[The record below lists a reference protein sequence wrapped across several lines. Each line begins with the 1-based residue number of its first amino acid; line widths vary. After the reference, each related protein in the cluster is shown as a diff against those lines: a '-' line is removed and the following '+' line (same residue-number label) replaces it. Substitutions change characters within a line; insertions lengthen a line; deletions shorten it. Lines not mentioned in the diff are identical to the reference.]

1 MKTLIHNVMRL
12 GIIVIF
18 MSGCGSAIAQ
28 NGSDPYFTVTGQ
40 LKDAKTNEKIIYAT
54 ISVPGT
60 GIGTVSNS
68 EGEFILKVSKSS
80 NVDIFEVSHLSY
92 ATKQFKISES
102 IGKDKSFYLEPQA
115 IMLKEISII
124 PNDARSVVEMA
135 LKNIRKNYSEV
146 PNMMTGF
153 YRETI
158 RQRREYLAISEA
170 VVDIY
175 KSPYTTT
182 QNDQVKIYK
191 GRKGTNVKKAD
202 TLMVQLQGGPNVSM
216 LLDIVKNTDLSI
228 ALDNLDNYQFEFTT
242 MVNIDDKL
250 NWVINF
256 SPNVVK
262 EEPLYYGKLYIQQDN
277 IAITRAEFSLDLNDV
292 DKASRVF
299 VQKKPMGLIFLP
311 TSTSYLVTYKS
322 QKDKYYLNY
331 VRVDLKFR
339 CDWKKRLFKNYYTVM
354 SEVAITDRH
363 EDNIVKFANQETF
376 KANMVFADKV
386 QNFADPDFWGGSNII
401 EPEESIE
408 IAIKKLAK
416 SMKTE

>member
-1 MKTLIHNVMRL
+1 MKTLIHNVKRL
-12 GIIVIF
+12 GIIIIF
-18 MSGCGSAIAQ
+18 LSGYGSVYAQ
-28 NGSDPYFTVTGQ
+28 NGNDTFFTVTGK
-40 LKDAKTNEKIIYAT
+40 LKDAQTSEKIMYAT

-68 EGEFILKVSKSS
+68 EGEFTLKVSKAS
-80 NVDIFEVSHLSY
+80 NIDVFEVSHLSY
-92 ATKQFKISES
+92 TTTRFKISES
-102 IGKDKSFYLEPQA
+102 LAPEKTFFLEPQS
-115 IMLKEISII
+115 IMLSAITVI

-135 LKNIRKNYSEV
+135 LSNIRKNYPEV

-158 RQRREYLAISEA
+158 RQRRDYLSISEA

-175 KSPYTTT
+175 KAPYPSM

-228 ALDNLDNYQFEFTT
+228 ALDNLDNYQFEFASI
-242 MVNIDDKL
+242 VNIDNKP
-250 NWVINF
+250 NWVISF
-256 SPNVVK
+256 SPNIIK
-262 EEPLYYGKLYIQQDN
+262 EEPLYYGKLYISQDN
-277 IAITRAEFSLDLNDV
+277 IAITRAEFSLDLKDA

-311 TSTSYLVTYKS
+311 TSTSYLVTYKE
-322 QKDKYYLNY
+322 QKGKHYLNY

-363 EDNIVKFANQETF
+363 EDNIVKFANQELF
-376 KANMVFADKV
+376 KSNMVFADKV
-386 QNFADPDFWGGSNII
+386 QNFTDPDFWGEYNII

-408 IAIKKLAK
+408 SAIKKLSK
-416 SMKTE
+416 SMKKE

>member
-1 MKTLIHNVMRL
+1 MKTLIQNAMRL
-12 GIIVIF
+12 GIIIIF
-18 MSGCGSAIAQ
+18 MSGFGSAIAQ
-28 NGSDPYFTVTGQ
+28 NGNDSFVTITGQ
-40 LKDAKTNEKIIYAT
+40 LKDAQTNEKIIYAT
-54 ISVPGT
+54 ISLPGT

-68 EGEFILKVSKSS
+68 DGEFTLKVSKAS
-80 NVDIFEVSHLSY
+80 NIDVFEVSHLSY

-102 IGKDKSFYLEPQA
+102 LGKEKTFYLEPQY

-124 PNDARSVVEMA
+124 PRDARSVVEAA
-135 LKNIRKNYSEV
+135 LKNIKKNYSEV
-146 PNMMTGF
+146 PNRMTGF

-158 RQRREYLAISEA
+158 RQRRDYLSISEA

-175 KSPYTTT
+175 KAAYSSG
-182 QNDQVKIYK
+182 QSDQVKIYK

-228 ALDNLDNYQFEFTT
+228 ALDNLDNYQFEFAT
-242 MVNIDDKL
+242 MVNIDDKP

-262 EEPLYYGKLYIQQDN
+262 EEPLYYGKLYISQDAV
-277 IAITRAEFSLDLNDV
+277 AITRAEFSLDLKDA

-311 TSTSYLVTYKS
+311 TSTSYLVTYKP
-322 QKDKYYLNY
+322 QKGKYYLNY

-339 CDWKKRLFKNYYTVM
+339 CDWKKRLFKNYYSVM
-354 SEVAITDRH
+354 SEVAITDRR
-363 EDNIVKFANQETF
+363 EDNVVKFANQEVF
-376 KANMVFADKV
+376 KASMVFADKV
-386 QNFADPDFWGGSNII
+386 QNFADPNFWGGSNII

-408 IAIKKLAK
+408 NAIKKLSK
-416 SMKTE
+416 SMKK

>member
-1 MKTLIHNVMRL
+1 MKTLIHNALRL
-12 GIIVIF
+12 GILIIF
-18 MSGCGSAIAQ
+18 MSSYGSAIAQ
-28 NGSDPYFTVTGQ
+28 NDNDSFVTINGR
-40 LKDAKTNEKIIYAT
+40 LKDSKTNEKIIYAT
-54 ISVPGT
+54 ISIPGT

-68 EGEFILKVSKSS
+68 DGEFTLKVSKTSKAD
-80 NVDIFEVSHLSY
+80 VFEISHLSY
-92 ATKQFKISES
+92 ATARFKISES
-102 IGKDKSFYLEPQA
+102 LGKEKTFYLDPQV

-124 PNDARSVVEMA
+124 PNDARGIVEMA
-135 LKNIRKNYSEV
+135 LKNVKKNYSEV

-158 RQRREYLAISEA
+158 RQRRDYIAISEA

-175 KSPYTTT
+175 KAAYSSG

-228 ALDNLDNYQFEFTT
+228 ALDNLDNYKFEFAS
-242 MVNIDDKL
+242 MVNIDNKN
-250 NWVINF
+250 NWVISF
-256 SPNVVK
+256 EPNVVK
-262 EEPLYYGKLYIQQDN
+262 DEPLYYGKLYISQDN
-277 IAITRAEFSLDLNDV
+277 IAITRAEFSLDLNDA

-311 TSTSYLVTYKS
+311 TSTSYLVTYKE
-322 QKDKYYLNY
+322 QKGKYYLNY

-363 EDNIVKFANQETF
+363 EENVTKFANQEVF
-376 KANMVFADKV
+376 KANMIFADKV
-386 QNFADPDFWGGSNII
+386 QNFTDPDFWGEYNII
-401 EPEESIE
+401 EPEQSIE
-408 IAIKKLAK
+408 NAIKKLSK
-416 SMKTE
+416 SMKK

>member
-1 MKTLIHNVMRL
+1 MMPLRF
-12 GIIVIF
+12 GI
-18 MSGCGSAIAQ
+18 
-28 NGSDPYFTVTGQ
+28 
-40 LKDAKTNEKIIYAT
+40 E
-54 ISVPGT
+54 
-60 GIGTVSNS
+60 
-68 EGEFILKVSKSS
+68 
-80 NVDIFEVSHLSY
+80 
-92 ATKQFKISES
+92 
-102 IGKDKSFYLEPQA
+102 
-115 IMLKEISII
+115 
-124 PNDARSVVEMA
+124 
-135 LKNIRKNYSEV
+135 
-146 PNMMTGF
+146 
-153 YRETI
+153 
-158 RQRREYLAISEA
+158 
-170 VVDIY
+170 
-175 KSPYTTT
+175 
-182 QNDQVKIYK
+182 
-191 GRKGTNVKKAD
+191 
-202 TLMVQLQGGPNVSM
+202 
-216 LLDIVKNTDLSI
+216 
-228 ALDNLDNYQFEFTT
+228 
-242 MVNIDDKL
+242 
-250 NWVINF
+250 
-256 SPNVVK
+256 
-262 EEPLYYGKLYIQQDN
+262 QDN

>member
-1 MKTLIHNVMRL
+1 MKTLIHNVLRL
-12 GIIVIF
+12 GILIIF
-18 MSGCGSAIAQ
+18 MSTCGSTYAQ
-28 NGSDPYFTVTGQ
+28 SDNDSFVTINGI
-40 LKDAKTNEKIIYAT
+40 LKDAKSNERIIYAT
-54 ISVPGT
+54 ISIPGT

-68 EGEFILKVSKSS
+68 DGEFTLKVSKASTFD
-80 NVDIFEVSHLSY
+80 VFEISHLSY
-92 ATKQFKISES
+92 ATTKFKISES
-102 IGKDKSFYLEPQA
+102 QGKEKTFYLEPQA

-124 PNDARSVVEMA
+124 PGDARGIVEMA

-158 RQRREYLAISEA
+158 RQRRDYLAISEA

-175 KSPYTTT
+175 KAPYPSS

-228 ALDNLDNYQFEFTT
+228 ALDNLDNYQFEFAS
-242 MVNIDDKL
+242 MVNIDDKP
-250 NWVINF
+250 NWVITF
-256 SPNVVK
+256 SPDVVK
-262 EEPLYYGKLYIQQDN
+262 DEPLYFGKLFIAQDN

-311 TSTSYLVTYKS
+311 TSTSYLVTYKE
-322 QKDKYYLNY
+322 QKGKYYLNY

-339 CDWKKRLFKNYYTVM
+339 CDWKKRLFKNYYSVM

-386 QNFADPDFWGGSNII
+386 QNFSDPNFWGEYNII
-401 EPEESIE
+401 QPEESIE
-408 IAIKKLAK
+408 MAIKKLAK
-416 SMKTE
+416 SMKK